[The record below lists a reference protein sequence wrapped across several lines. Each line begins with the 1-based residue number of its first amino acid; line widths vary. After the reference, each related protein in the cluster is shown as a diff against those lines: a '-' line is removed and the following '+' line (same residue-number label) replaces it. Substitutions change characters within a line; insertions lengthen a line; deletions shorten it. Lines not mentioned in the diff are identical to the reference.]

1 MVMKQVQLASMM
13 TALDTTTPINTAFAP
28 RSGLWVQMRNRPSD
42 YAFDQ
47 ALLLCETFPG
57 EWVAWIPSFGEI
69 TLTRGQFLQLA
80 ND

>member
-1 MVMKQVQLASMM
+1 MVRLTSPI
-13 TALDTTTPINTAFAP
+13 TALDATTPVEAAFAP
-28 RSGLWVQMRNRPSD
+28 QEGLWVQLRNRPSD
-42 YAFDQ
+42 FAFDQ

-57 EWVAWIPSFGEI
+57 EWITWIPGFGEM

>member
-1 MVMKQVQLASMM
+1 MVQQTSLKTASEAA
-13 TALDTTTPINTAFAP
+13 TSTKASFSPQE
-28 RSGLWVQMRNRPSD
+28 GLWVQLRNRPSD

-80 ND
+80 HD

>member
-1 MVMKQVQLASMM
+1 MVQPTFTMATPD
-13 TALDTTTPINTAFAP
+13 TATPIEAAFTP
-28 RSGLWVQMRNRPSD
+28 QQGLWVQLRNRPSD

-80 ND
+80 SD

>member
-1 MVMKQVQLASMM
+1 MVQR
-13 TALDTTTPINTAFAP
+13 TALKNASDAAAP
-28 RSGLWVQMRNRPSD
+28 TEATFSPQQGLWVQLRNRPSD

-69 TLTRGQFLQLA
+69 TLTRGQFIQLA
-80 ND
+80 KD